1 MGAVL
6 CHTFALS
13 DFIYFPGATISNERV
28 ISSYEEDIDVCN
40 LTEEAPNIA
49 TSVRLSFSGNKL
61 SNTVLN
67 RMKRNWWIIEQT
79 VVVHKTVPSTYFG
92 AIQLPG
98 IYAGLQQ
105 LPDNECDHRKSN
117 GKKNS
122 KSSWPNNHFF
132 QKIIVKL

>member
-1 MGAVL
+1 MGSVL

-13 DFIYFPGATISNERV
+13 DLIYFPGATISNERV

-67 RMKRNWWIIEQT
+67 LWPRNWI
-79 VVVHKTVPSTYFG
+79 KF
-92 AIQLPG
+92 
-98 IYAGLQQ
+98 
-105 LPDNECDHRKSN
+105 
-117 GKKNS
+117 
-122 KSSWPNNHFF
+122 
-132 QKIIVKL
+132 